1 MDNNTTDLQVAKD
14 LINLTRVINESI
26 KRGESIYEKIINLDE
41 TKTLIQKIQ
50 DARESLNRAEEAL
63 KANRKEVKELEASTA
78 QNILDAQNF
87 LDQIKPLKDLPLKF
101 SELGLDQNLLIQIKN
116 SLSDLK
122 LLEQL
127 ISESKRELQD
137 RNIHAENQLSKFQ
150 KSLKDAAFN
159 NKTEAETFVSML
171 KIRGQEIQ
179 SDIQEE
185 LKRALFQIQNS
196 DIQSRKQQEEFKESL
211 KEIVFN
217 SQIEAQTLTSLL
229 DTKGREIQ
237 NDIQKELERA
247 LSQIQIKS
255 HASSTQSSAVLFDI
269 NKNFQE
275 SLNLYKNIE
284 NQKIEFQSLIS
295 NYEQEVYARK
305 KELVNFIEQ
314 QAIENKSS
322 IKRSKKIFEE
332 HEETVSKFSK
342 VLDKAGGTNAVEDII
357 KQMQISKEQLDEA
370 HDRLASVR
378 SFEGYLQEFKFTKNR
393 KFFRKMLWREFGF
406 VGMIVYLLSLF
417 SQRRK

>member
-26 KRGESIYEKIINLDE
+26 ERGESVYEKIITLDE

-50 DARESLNRAEEAL
+50 DARESLNRADEAL
-63 KANRKEVKELEASTA
+63 KANRREVKELEASTA
-78 QNILDAQNF
+78 QNLLDAQNF

-137 RNIHAENQLSKFQ
+137 RNTQAENQLSEFQ
-150 KSLKDAAFN
+150 KSLKEAAFN
-159 NKTEAETFVSML
+159 NRTEAETFVFML
-171 KIRGQEIQ
+171 KTRGQEIQ

-185 LKRALFQIQNS
+185 LERALSQIQIS
-196 DIQSRKQQEEFKESL
+196 DIQSRKQLEEFKESL
-211 KEIVFN
+211 KEAVFN

-237 NDIQKELERA
+237 NDIQKELEIA

-275 SLNLYKNIE
+275 SLSLYKNIE
-284 NQKIEFQSLIS
+284 NLKVEFQSLMS
-295 NYEQEVYARK
+295 NYEQEVSARK
-305 KELVNFIEQ
+305 QELLNFIEL
-314 QAIENKSS
+314 QAIENKSN
-322 IKRSKKIFEE
+322 IERSKKIFEE
-332 HEETVSKFSK
+332 HEETVSKFSE

-393 KFFRKMLWREFGF
+393 KSFRKMLWREFGF